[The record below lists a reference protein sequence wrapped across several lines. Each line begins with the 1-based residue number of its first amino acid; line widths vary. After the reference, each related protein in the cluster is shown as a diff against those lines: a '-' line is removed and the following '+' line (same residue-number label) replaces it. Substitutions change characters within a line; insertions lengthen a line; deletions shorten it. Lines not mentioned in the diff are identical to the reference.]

1 MTVIRSR
8 YSVKKPSAGI
18 VFDKPSKTIQSE
30 YPQTTIDYYL
40 RRYSQTGILGDPLR
54 VQKAQYGDFSDLSD
68 FSEMQ
73 QKVAQT
79 KEYFSSLPAE
89 IRRKFNDDV
98 NQFVGFV
105 ANPENADAC
114 VELGIFDRVSEPVQE
129 VSTVENLVDSSSV
142 QQQIDPQS

>member
-1 MTVIRSR
+1 MILIRSR
-8 YSVKKPSAGI
+8 YSVQKPSAGI

-54 VQKAQYGDFSDLSD
+54 GQKAQYGDFSDLSD
-68 FSEMQ
+68 FAEMQ
-73 QKVAQT
+73 NKVAQT
-79 KEYFSSLPAE
+79 KEYFASLPAE

-105 ANPENADAC
+105 ADPENVDVC
-114 VELGIFDRVSEPVQE
+114 VELGIFDKVSEPVQE
-129 VSTVENLVDSSSV
+129 VSPVENPVDSSSV
-142 QQQIDPQS
+142 QQQVEPQS